1 MSSHNNTAVHEKRL
15 GSTWW
20 TGSIY
25 ESQCNHCFHCLFG
38 FELKQEKDS
47 TIFWDNLPTFLT
59 RITHQICLTS
69 LVPSSLWSIFAFLI
83 QHGRPSHTVSSLRTV
98 MWQSVQS
105 LPSRSVSVSLSNGPH
120 PPLPPPKGVTPTDR
134 TNFLLIGPQEIAP
147 RFNLL
152 LDSHEDMWSAAAF
165 SPSHPPFLPHSGC
178 RC

>member
-1 MSSHNNTAVHEKRL
+1 MKNVLGRL
-15 GSTWW
+15 GEQAAFMNLNVIIVFIVYLGLSWNKKKILPF
-20 TGSIY
+20 SR
-25 ESQCNHCFHCLFG
+25 E
-38 FELKQEKDS
+38 
-47 TIFWDNLPTFLT
+47 NLPTFLT

-165 SPSHPPFLPHSGC
+165 SPSHPPFLPYSGC